1 MKIIIVDDHGLIREG
16 IKKVTARETDIEV
29 IGEACN
35 SDELFKLLDTHEIDI
50 IILDISL
57 PDRSGLDLISDIKT
71 KSPNTK
77 ILILTMHPEDRFAL
91 LALRAGAS
99 GYITKEKASKSLV
112 DALRI
117 INDGRKYISSSL
129 AEHLASELDMNY
141 EKPVHESLSTREFE
155 VMRLIAE
162 GKAVRDIADK
172 LCISANTVT
181 SYRSRIMQKMR
192 MKTNAEIIRYAV
204 ENKLIT

>member
-16 IKKVTARETDIEV
+16 IKKVTAREMDIEV

-35 SDELFKLLDTHEIDI
+35 SDELFKLLDKHEIDI

>member
-35 SDELFKLLDTHEIDI
+35 SDELFKLLDKHEIDI

-57 PDRSGLDLISDIKT
+57 PDRSGLDLISDIKI